1 MELKD
6 TTHTIRHDQA
16 HPLAAAP
23 HNRGAQFL
31 LGAIIIAFG
40 WMLYKSHWFSMT
52 VMYELGIEHEETGF
66 FGLIPFVLD
75 VVCFVGIIG
84 FTGIWVVKDL
94 LVWVFSGVTGWVKEL
109 KAKSDAGKNAE
120 AASAIAATR
129 SASGEL
135 TDVQI
140 RSLLV
145 DHRTRLKSIEKN
157 LEAQI
162 EALDRLSVVVDAF
175 SEALSQ
181 LHAEKPSVDVER
193 ADDVAIVDDPEGES
207 NER

>member
-1 MELKD
+1 MQLKD
-6 TTHTIRHDQA
+6 TTHTIKHDQA

-23 HNRGAQFL
+23 HNKGAQFL
-31 LGAIIIAFG
+31 LGAIIITFG
-40 WMLYKSHWFSMT
+40 WMLYKSHWFSLT

-120 AASAIAATR
+120 AAAGNAAKR
-129 SASGEL
+129 VASGEL
-135 TDVQI
+135 SDVQI
-140 RSLLV
+140 RSFFV
-145 DHRTRLKSIEKN
+145 DHRTRIKAIEKSV
-157 LEAQI
+157 EAQVD
-162 EALDRLSVVVDAF
+162 ALDRLSAIVETLT
-175 SEALSQ
+175 EALDQ
-181 LHAEKPSVDVER
+181 LHTEKPSVDVER
-193 ADDVAIVDDPEGES
+193 NNDVAIVDDPEGES
-207 NER
+207 NE

>member
-1 MELKD
+1 MQLKD
-6 TTHTIRHDQA
+6 TTHTIKHDQA

-23 HNRGAQFL
+23 HNKGAQFL
-31 LGAIIIAFG
+31 LGAIIITFG

-120 AASAIAATR
+120 AAASNAATR
-129 SASGEL
+129 NASGEL

-140 RSLLV
+140 RSFFI
-145 DHRTRLKSIEKN
+145 DHRTRIKSIEKS
-157 LEAQI
+157 LEAQV
-162 EALDRLSVVVDAF
+162 EALERMSVVV
-175 SEALSQ
+175 EALTEALNQ
-181 LHAEKPSVDVER
+181 IHAEKPSDHVKRD
-193 ADDVAIVDDPEGES
+193 DDVAIVDDPEGEG
-207 NER
+207 NE